1 MSNFSSLKGEF
12 VPFLLKKQMEQSIIR
27 VEGNGD
33 VENIKSGERTN
44 NVSGLTPDIQDT
56 QSDFAQD
63 VMVNKSI
70 LNVCML

>member
-1 MSNFSSLKGEF
+1 
-12 VPFLLKKQMEQSIIR
+12 MEQSIIR